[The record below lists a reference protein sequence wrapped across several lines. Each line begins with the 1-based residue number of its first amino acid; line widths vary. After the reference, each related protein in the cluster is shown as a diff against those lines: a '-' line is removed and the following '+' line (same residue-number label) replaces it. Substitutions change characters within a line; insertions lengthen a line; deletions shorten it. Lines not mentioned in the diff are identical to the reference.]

1 MTAMPATSSFSKY
14 SRRRRPDL
22 LTGAW
27 LALLVLSL
35 ASALLTMLPILPELA
50 GGGILLLALAKARV
64 ILARYLDLA
73 ESPAWLRGFTIV
85 LSGFT
90 ILVFVLYLI

>member
-1 MTAMPATSSFSKY
+1 MEQASPLPKDC
-14 SRRRRPDL
+14 RRRRPDL

-27 LALLVLSL
+27 LALLLLSL
-35 ASALLTMLPILPELA
+35 ASALLTMLPILPELV

-73 ESPAWLRGFTIV
+73 DSPAWLRGFTIV

-90 ILVFVLYLI
+90 ILVFVLYLL